1 MDKQKELMELERI
14 YREIHRVC
22 EINLYDYKS
31 PNLEFSRKVVYASLT
46 LFNYGFKL
54 SKPHLFTNLPN
65 ITMEKIKEI
74 LLSIYQILTGIYF
87 YDEKEQK
94 IKELLIKHSLN
105 PNELLTTK

>member
-1 MDKQKELMELERI
+1 MDKQKELIELERL
-14 YREIHRVC
+14 YRAIHSVC
-22 EINLYDYKS
+22 DLNLYNYKS
-31 PNLEFSRKVVYASLT
+31 NQYEFSKKVVNASLT
-46 LFNYGFKL
+46 LFNYGQKL

-65 ITMEKIKEI
+65 ITMERIKEI

-94 IKELLIKHSLN
+94 IEELLIKYSLN